1 MMSFSVTF
9 LFLLLSVISRLT
21 TRNVGASDLTSRS
34 TVNESVTSVPGPYP
48 TDGAVPVHDKSL
60 IILKLGPLTT
70 VKLDP
75 NVYAIKVKDIPSS
88 INVVVAEFHV
98 QKYNLTLSLYSN
110 PTYTTSVTGRSGGV
124 LQKLAYEARDA
135 TWYLQ
140 SDLNDTVI
148 AYLKV
153 SGYYNDDPVPGAC
166 NQEFP
171 LPNDPNI
178 HLSYGQSTVRL
189 SFQYAN
195 IGTMR
200 GSTEP
205 DCEDSSVWK
214 SLQYEVFQLY
224 LNEGDLSES
233 HFQMSVARMTDLET
247 IRNHAYKVASFTRG
261 KGLSHMDLAAYEGQG
276 VMYTVIVS
284 HTKDKKVR
292 QAMYIVNTDY
302 GCNFDGHVKNCY
314 NLESS
319 FLPIT
324 KVISI
329 ICAGLGLY
337 MCFLGH
343 RFFKLQMCIFGC
355 LAFMLTFYIVLSV
368 TTNLDY
374 PIIIILSSVIGLV
387 GGALWLGFWWNVGI
401 PVLSELLVGLVLG
414 FLFSSILFYTPFG
427 LIEIWRSSFNY
438 GMGFVCGIL
447 LVPVVLLYFTK
458 TLSIISCAVFGSYSL
473 VFCIGLYLRCSIPY
487 IIINAMR
494 KAVIPGFVTA
504 VVTAPFQLFDVIL
517 VLVWVV
523 LAIIGSV
530 FQFIRER
537 ERPPFP
543 PCPRTAKSRNRE
555 LQLLAE
561 ESADMRRPLLPESRR
576 SRRPNESRR
585 SPARKNYGTY
595 KQIDAQEANEIA

>member
-343 RFFKLQMCIFGC
+343 RFFKLR
-355 LAFMLTFYIVLSV
+355 
-368 TTNLDY
+368 
-374 PIIIILSSVIGLV
+374 
-387 GGALWLGFWWNVGI
+387 
-401 PVLSELLVGLVLG
+401 
-414 FLFSSILFYTPFG
+414 